1 MKKVLYLITFLFA
14 VALVGCEEKEPATS
28 AKVRTGQVTNITDES
43 ALIEASVNVD
53 ISKYNS
59 VNFGV
64 MYSTYLEDIN
74 FRNGNEEFASY
85 MNGKEYEVEITDLS
99 PDTKYYY
106 CAYLVLNGIQ
116 REFGQI
122 KEFTTL
128 PANGGSE
135 DEGGSEEDEGGSEEE
150 DEGGS
155 EGEGE
160 GGTEDEGDGKVN
172 GYAYVDLG
180 LSVKWATMNVG
191 ATSPED
197 YGDYFAWGE
206 TEPKSEYNWGT
217 YKWCDGDYNNLT
229 KYCSLSEFGPVDNKT
244 KLEPEDDAATV
255 NWGGAWRMPTRNEQD
270 ELRTECNWTLDTM
283 NGVYGYTVTGPNG
296 NSIFLPMSGYFYGKG
311 IEEIG
316 INGTYWSS
324 EHAEYYSSEAYVF
337 YIYAEGDISWNIDR
351 RYYGLSIRP
360 VLP

>member
-1 MKKVLYLITFLFA
+1 MKKILYLISFLFA

-28 AKVRTGQVTNITDES
+28 AKVRTGQVINITDES

-64 MYSTYLEDIN
+64 MYSTYLEDMN

-85 MNGKEYEVEITDLS
+85 MNGKEYEVEITSLS

-128 PANGGSE
+128 PANEGS
-135 DEGGSEEDEGGSEEE
+135 D

-172 GYAYVDLG
+172 GYEYVDLG

-217 YKWCDGDYNNLT
+217 YKWCDGGYDNMT
-229 KYCSLSEFGPVDNKT
+229 KYCSLSEFGIVDNKT

-283 NGVYGYTVTGPNG
+283 NGVDGYTVTGPNG
-296 NSIFLPMSGYFYGKG
+296 NSIFLPMPGYCYDTY
-311 IEEIG
+311 IEDKG

-324 EHAEYYSSEAYVF
+324 EHVENYSSEAYVF
-337 YIYAEGDISWNIDR
+337 YIYADGDISWNLDT
-351 RYYGLSIRP
+351 RYYGNSIRP

>member
-1 MKKVLYLITFLFA
+1 MKKILYLISFLFA
-14 VALVGCEEKEPATS
+14 VALVGCEEKEPPTS
-28 AKVRTGQVTNITDES
+28 AKVRTGQVTNITDEA

-74 FRNGNEEFASY
+74 YRNGNEEFASY
-85 MNGKEYEVEITDLS
+85 MNGKEYEVEIANLS
-99 PDTKYYY
+99 PNTKYYY

-128 PANGGSE
+128 PANEGSD
-135 DEGGSEEDEGGSEEE
+135 DEGGSEEDEGGSEGE

-155 EGEGE
+155 EGE

-172 GYAYVDLG
+172 GYSYVDLG

-191 ATSPED
+191 ATSPEE

-206 TEPKSEYNWGT
+206 TEPKEEYSWET
-217 YKWCDGDYNNLT
+217 YKWCDGDFNNLT
-229 KYCSLSEFGPVDNKT
+229 KYCSSSEFGIVDNKT

-255 NWGGAWRMPTRNEQD
+255 NWGGAWRMPTKAELD
-270 ELRTECNWTLDTM
+270 ELIENCTWSWTTQ
-283 NGVYGYTVTGPNG
+283 NGVDGYTVTSNTNG
-296 NSIFLPMSGYFYGKG
+296 KSIFLPAAGYRNETFSD
-311 IEEIG
+311 EV
-316 INGTYWSS
+316 GTFGYYWSS
-324 EHAEYYSSEAYVF
+324 LHDNANFQHISHN
-337 YIYAEGDISWNIDR
+337 IYFEESNVDKDSDS
-351 RYYGLSIRP
+351 RYYGNSIRP

>member
-1 MKKVLYLITFLFA
+1 MKKILYLISFLFA

-28 AKVRTGQVTNITDES
+28 AKVRTGQVINITDES

-53 ISKYNS
+53 ISKYSS

-74 FRNGNEEFASY
+74 YRNGNEEFASY
-85 MNGKEYEVEITDLS
+85 MNGKEYEVEITSLS

-128 PANGGSE
+128 PANEGS
-135 DEGGSEEDEGGSEEE
+135 D

-160 GGTEDEGDGKVN
+160 GGTEDEGEGNVN

-191 ATSPED
+191 ATSPEE

-206 TEPKSEYNWGT
+206 TEPKEEYNWST
-217 YKWCDGDYNNLT
+217 YKWCEGSFDNLT
-229 KYCSLSEFGPVDNKT
+229 KYCSLSEFGIVDNKT

-255 NWGGAWRMPTRNEQD
+255 NWGGAWRMPTKEEQV
-270 ELRTECNWTLDTM
+270 ELITECNWTLDTM
-283 NGVYGYTVTGPNG
+283 NGVDGYTITGPNG
-296 NSIFLPMSGYFYGKG
+296 NSIFLPISGYFSDTN
-311 IEEIG
+311 IEDIG
-316 INGTYWSS
+316 YNGTYWGS
-324 EHAEYYSSEAYVF
+324 ELKSDYSSQAYVID
-337 YIYAEGDISWNIDR
+337 IYNDGDISLFTNS

>member
-1 MKKVLYLITFLFA
+1 MKKILYLISFLFA

-28 AKVRTGQVTNITDES
+28 AKVRTGQVINITDES

-53 ISKYNS
+53 ISKYSS

-64 MYSTYLEDIN
+64 MYSTYLEDMN
-74 FRNGNEEFASY
+74 FRNGDEEFASY
-85 MNGKEYEVEITDLS
+85 MNGKEYEVEITSLS

-128 PANGGSE
+128 PANEGSD
-135 DEGGSEEDEGGSEEE
+135 DEGGS
-150 DEGGS
+150 
-155 EGEGE
+155 
-160 GGTEDEGDGKVN
+160 EDEGDGKVN

-206 TEPKSEYNWGT
+206 TEPKEEYNWST
-217 YKWCDGDYNNLT
+217 YKWCDGDFSDLT
-229 KYCSLSEFGPVDNKT
+229 KYCSLSEFGIVDNKT

-255 NWGGAWRMPTRNEQD
+255 NWGGAWRMPTKEEQV
-270 ELRTECNWTLDTM
+270 ELITECNWTLDTM
-283 NGVYGYTVTGPNG
+283 NGVDGYTVTGPNG
-296 NSIFLPMSGYFYGKG
+296 NSIFLPISGYFSDTNV
-311 IEEIG
+311 EDIG
-316 INGTYWSS
+316 YNGTYWSS
-324 EHAEYYSSEAYVF
+324 EQKSDYSSQAYVID
-337 YIYAEGDISWNIDR
+337 IYNDGDISLFANS

>member
-1 MKKVLYLITFLFA
+1 MKKILYLISFLFA
-14 VALVGCEEKEPATS
+14 VALVGCEEKEPPTS
-28 AKVRTGQVTNITDES
+28 AKVRTGQVINITDES

-74 FRNGNEEFASY
+74 YRNGNEEFASY
-85 MNGKEYEVEITDLS
+85 MNGKEYEVEITSLS

-128 PANGGSE
+128 PANEGSD
-135 DEGGSEEDEGGSEEE
+135 DEGGSEGE

-155 EGEGE
+155 EGEDE

-191 ATSPED
+191 ATSPEE

-206 TEPKSEYNWGT
+206 TEPKEEYNWST
-217 YKWCDGDYNNLT
+217 YKWCDGGYDNLT
-229 KYCSLSEFGPVDNKT
+229 KYCSRSDLGIVDNKT

-255 NWGGAWRMPTRNEQD
+255 NWGAAWRMPTKEEQV
-270 ELRTECNWTLDTM
+270 ELITECNWTLDTM
-283 NGVYGYTVTGPNG
+283 NGVDGYTITGPNG
-296 NSIFLPMSGYFYGKG
+296 NSIFLPIPGYFSDTNV
-311 IEEIG
+311 EDIG
-316 INGTYWSS
+316 YNGTYWSS
-324 EHAEYYSSEAYVF
+324 ELKSDYSSQAYVID
-337 YIYAEGDISWNIDR
+337 IYNDGDISLFTNS

>member
-1 MKKVLYLITFLFA
+1 MKKILYLISFLFA

-28 AKVRTGQVTNITDES
+28 AKVRTGQVINITDES

-53 ISKYNS
+53 ISKYSS
-59 VNFGV
+59 VNFGG
-64 MYSTYLEDIN
+64 MYSTYLEDMN

-85 MNGKEYEVEITDLS
+85 MNGKEYEVEITSLS

-128 PANGGSE
+128 PANEGSD
-135 DEGGSEEDEGGSEEE
+135 DEGGSEGE

-206 TEPKSEYNWGT
+206 TEPKEEYSWET
-217 YKWCDGDYNNLT
+217 YKWCDDDFNNLT
-229 KYCSLSEFGPVDNKT
+229 KYCSSSDFGIVDDKIE
-244 KLEPEDDAATV
+244 LDLEDDAANV
-255 NWGGAWRMPTRNEQD
+255 NWGDAWRTPTKEEQV
-270 ELRTECNWTLDTM
+270 ELITECNWTLDTM
-283 NGVYGYTVTGPNG
+283 NGVDGYTVTGPNG
-296 NSIFLPMSGYFYGKG
+296 NSIFLPISGYFSDTNV
-311 IEEIG
+311 EDIG
-316 INGTYWSS
+316 YNGTYWSS
-324 EHAEYYSSEAYVF
+324 ELKSDYSSQAYVID
-337 YIYAEGDISWNIDR
+337 IYNDGDISLFTNS